1 MVLKKQDLIFVA
13 GHNGFL
19 GKSILRRLK
28 LFRFQNILIADK
40 KKLDL
45 RYAIL
50 KGCTLAGTICFF
62 FEGDS
67 FALPNLWFALGF
79 LI

>member
-1 MVLKKQDLIFVA
+1 MVLKKKDLIFVA

-40 KKLDL
+40 KK
-45 RYAIL
+45 
-50 KGCTLAGTICFF
+50 T
-62 FEGDS
+62 
-67 FALPNLWFALGF
+67 
-79 LI
+79 